1 MDGEA
6 ASEDKHISAQSDR
19 AAREARKVHLGW
31 GYSVSASCGVS
42 PLGFFAAAD
51 SPHLPFFEFEFL
63 CDVFFRFPIFFS
75 IGITSWNLKNQGC
88 CTFSVHQYIKS
99 TTNSHIIIVYIL
111 TTTTT
116 NILINYKSI
125 LYHILLILCYII
137 LYYIILYYIIL
148 YYVML
153 CYVMLCYVMLCYVML
168 CYVML
173 CYVML
178 YHIILD

>member
-6 ASEDKHISAQSDR
+6 ASENKHINAQSDR
-19 AAREARKVHLGW
+19 AACEARKVHLGW
-31 GYSVSASCGVS
+31 GCSVSASCGVS

-99 TTNSHIIIVYIL
+99 TTNSHVIIVYIL
-111 TTTTT
+111 TTTT
-116 NILINYKSI
+116 NILITYKSI
-125 LYHILLILCYII
+125 LYHIILILCYVILYYITLHYITLHYITLHYITLYFII
-137 LYYIILYYIIL
+137 LYYIMLYYIILYYII
-148 YYVML
+148 
-153 CYVMLCYVMLCYVML
+153 
-168 CYVML
+168 
-173 CYVML
+173 
-178 YHIILD
+178 